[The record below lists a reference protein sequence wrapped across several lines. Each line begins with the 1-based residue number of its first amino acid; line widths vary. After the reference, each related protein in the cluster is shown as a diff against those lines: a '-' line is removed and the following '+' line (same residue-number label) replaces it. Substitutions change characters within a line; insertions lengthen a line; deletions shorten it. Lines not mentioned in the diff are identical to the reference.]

1 MVGRSHGAVPPTRG
15 SLVGTGRG
23 RNRGLQGE
31 GTGKAGGPVV
41 GRGRP
46 RILNMGIQKLTKV
59 ILTALI
65 LVLGMY
71 N

>member
-1 MVGRSHGAVPPTRG
+1 MGRGEG
-15 SLVGTGRG
+15 GTGRG

-31 GTGKAGGPVV
+31 GTGEAGERAGGLVV
-41 GRGRP
+41 GRGGP
-46 RILNMGIQKLTKV
+46 KILNMGIQKLTTV
-59 ILTALI
+59 IFLTALI